1 MSTAKKNIGSLNR
14 RITIQA
20 STLVPDGQGGNTET
34 WADAIYLWSEILPG
48 SSSRSFENRKS
59 EIENNIQFRIR
70 TGTLISKT
78 NRILYGTKVCLIN
91 GIRADDYFNEFQI
104 ISARFD
110 ENSTGATT
118 GGGTPDFPG
127 ASGLYSKYL
136 TIVAGPTITDVSLAG
151 FNILNIYRN
160 GFALQLG
167 TQYSRAGNTITFVP
181 DLDVDEWVYVIYG

>member
-34 WADAIYLWSEILPG
+34 WADAIYLWAEVLPG
-48 SSSRSFENRKS
+48 SSSRSFQQRQNMIDS
-59 EIENNIQFRIR
+59 NVQFRIR
-70 TGTLISKT
+70 TGTLIGKT
-78 NRILYGTKVCLIN
+78 NRILYGSRVCLIN
-91 GIRADDYFNEFQI
+91 GIRDDDYFNEFQI
-104 ISARFD
+104 VDCRYND
-110 ENSTGATT
+110 TSTGSTT

-136 TIVAGPTITDVSLAG
+136 TIVAGPSITDVSLAG

-181 DLDVDEWVYVIYG
+181 DLEADEWVYVIYG